1 MTSDHVGDLREDQ
14 EEIIARRCWQED
26 GGQEEIMSRIADE
39 R

>member
-14 EEIIARRCWQED
+14 EIIARRCWQED